1 MYWYDSYYY
10 YLILVLPAVI
20 ISIWA
25 QFKVKSAFNNYSKVM
40 SKRGKTAAD
49 CSRDILLAH
58 GITDV
63 SVNKVGGNLSDHYD
77 PRNNTV
83 NLSDAVYSSTSVAA
97 IGVAAHECG
106 HAIQHAES
114 YFPVKLRT
122 AMVPITNF
130 GSSLSLPLIVISLFS
145 GLEALFIAGILLYS
159 LSTFFQLVTLPV
171 EFNASKRAINEL
183 RKSNTMSEEELNGV
197 KKVLTAAALTYV
209 AALLVSLMSLL
220 RLLLM
225 SRNRR

>member
-1 MYWYDSYYY
+1 
-10 YLILVLPAVI
+10 
-20 ISIWA
+20 
-25 QFKVKSAFNNYSKVM
+25 M

-130 GSSLSLPLIVISLFS
+130 GSSLSLPLIMISLFS

-209 AALLVSLMSLL
+209 AALFSAIVTLIRPILMSK
-220 RLLLM
+220 R
-225 SRNRR
+225 RN